1 MGNSGNLHCKNYSRE
16 FRARRGV
23 PQDHN
28 LPAAEFFRIIGLEL
42 SERDWIFPAAELSY
56 QDLKFPLGAVTLR

>member
-1 MGNSGNLHCKNYSRE
+1 MGNLGNLHSKNYSRE

-28 LPAAEFFRIIGLEL
+28 LPAAEFSRIIGLEL
-42 SERDWIFPAAELSY
+42 SERDWIFPAAELSP
-56 QDLKFPLGAVTLR
+56 QSLKFQPETATFR